1 MLGVG
6 VAHALAARG
15 GEVIV
20 VEPGGEL
27 AAELGV
33 RPRWQHV
40 ANLRGRRNVTILLGA
55 TVEEL
60 HADGALVRRTGE
72 DVELRDLDLV
82 VPTRPMVPASELG
95 ETLKALPEGPA
106 IFDIGDCTVPRTVFE
121 AMQDA
126 AAIGHRL

>member
-1 MLGVG
+1 
-6 VAHALAARG
+6 
-15 GEVIV
+15 V

-40 ANLRGRRNVTILLGA
+40 ANLRDRRNVTILLGA

-60 HADGALVRRTGE
+60 YPDGALVRRAGE
-72 DVELRDLDLV
+72 DMKLGDLDLV
-82 VPTRPMVPASELG
+82 VPTRPMVPVSELG
-95 ETLKALPEGPA
+95 EALKALPGGPA
-106 IFDIGDCTVPRTVFE
+106 VFDVGDCVVPRTAFE